1 MLKGIIVLLF
11 FQLCGET
18 LVALLHSPIPGPVA
32 GMLLLWL
39 ALAIKGGPSK
49 EVDEVSQGLIQYLS
63 LFFLPAGVGLFFLP
77 NSIQRY
83 WPAVIAAMVA
93 GTFVSMLFSGWL
105 MKRLSGKNSSGS
117 A

>member
-1 MLKGIIVLLF
+1 MLKGLIIILF

-39 ALAIKGGPSK
+39 ALALKGGPSA
-49 EVDEVSQGLIQYLS
+49 EVDEVSGGLIRYLS

-77 NSIQRY
+77 DTIQRY
-83 WPAVIAAMVA
+83 WPAVLAAMVA
-93 GTFVSMLFSGWL
+93 GTFLSMLFSGWL
-105 MKRLSGKNSSGS
+105 IKRLSGNRS
-117 A
+117 

>member
-1 MLKGIIVLLF
+1 MLKGLIVILF

-39 ALAIKGGPSK
+39 ALALKGGPSA
-49 EVDEVSQGLIQYLS
+49 EVDEASGGFIRYLS

-77 NSIQRY
+77 DTIQRY
-83 WPAVIAAMVA
+83 WPAVLAAMVA
-93 GTFVSMLFSGWL
+93 GTFLSMLFSGWL
-105 MKRLSGKNSSGS
+105 IKRLSGNRS
-117 A
+117 

>member
-1 MLKGIIVLLF
+1 MLKGLIVILF

-18 LVALLHSPIPGPVA
+18 LVALLHSPIPGSVA

-39 ALAIKGGPSK
+39 ALVLKGGPSK
-49 EVDEVSQGLIQYLS
+49 EVDEVGSGLIRYLS

-77 NSIQRY
+77 PAVQQH
-83 WPAVIAAMVA
+83 WPAVLAAIVV

-105 MKRLSGKNSSGS
+105 IKRLSRNS
-117 A
+117 AA